1 MDLDEKIKEIEQQIS
16 YWNQQV
22 FVTNP
27 NDMEQLKTTI
37 TALEYVLYNYRK
49 MKDSNVQY
57 IPKKEV

>member
-1 MDLDEKIKEIEQQIS
+1 MDLDEKIKEIENQIY

-22 FVTNP
+22 FVTSP

-49 MKDSNVQY
+49 
-57 IPKKEV
+57 

>member
-57 IPKKEV
+57 TPKKEV

>member
-1 MDLDEKIKEIEQQIS
+1 MDLDEKIKEIENQIC

-49 MKDSNVQY
+49 MKDSNVQSV
-57 IPKKEV
+57 PKKEV

>member
-1 MDLDEKIKEIEQQIS
+1 MDLDEKIKEIEKQIC

-49 MKDSNVQY
+49 MKDSNVQS
-57 IPKKEV
+57 IPKEEV

>member
-1 MDLDEKIKEIEQQIS
+1 MDLDEKIKEIENQIY
-16 YWNQQV
+16 YWNQHV
-22 FVTNP
+22 FVTSP

-57 IPKKEV
+57 IQKKEV

>member
-1 MDLDEKIKEIEQQIS
+1 MDLDEKIKEIEKQIS

-49 MKDSNVQY
+49 MKDSNVQS
-57 IPKKEV
+57 IQKKEV

>member
-22 FVTNP
+22 LVTNP

>member
-1 MDLDEKIKEIEQQIS
+1 MDLDEKIKEIEKQIS

-49 MKDSNVQY
+49 MKDSNVQS

>member
-49 MKDSNVQY
+49 MKDSNIQS

>member
-1 MDLDEKIKEIEQQIS
+1 MDLDEKIKEIEKQIS

-22 FVTNP
+22 FVTHP

>member
-1 MDLDEKIKEIEQQIS
+1 MDLDEKIKEIEKQLS
-16 YWNQQV
+16 YWKEQV

-27 NDMEQLKTTI
+27 NDMDQLKTTI

>member
-1 MDLDEKIKEIEQQIS
+1 MDLDEKIKEIENQIY

-22 FVTNP
+22 FVTSP

-57 IPKKEV
+57 IQKKEV

>member
-1 MDLDEKIKEIEQQIS
+1 MDLDEKIKEIENQIC

-49 MKDSNVQY
+49 MKDSNVQS
-57 IPKKEV
+57 IQKKEV